1 MSAGRRHAVLQRECL
16 EDLRYWV
23 DVSPKTAHRV
33 LALMEAT
40 LRDPHAGAGKPVR
53 MEAMNGDVWSRRI
66 NEVDRL
72 VYEVFADRV
81 EFLVAR
87 YHYSL
92 AEELSAKPMSEY
104 IAERAARGDRKKFDQ
119 VLRKVRAAGHAPAP
133 GGTPE

>member
-1 MSAGRRHAVLQRECL
+1 MSGARRHAVLQRECL

-23 DVSPKTAHRV
+23 DVNRKTALRV
-33 LALMEAT
+33 LALMEAA
-40 LRDPHAGAGKPVR
+40 LGEPRSGAGKPLR
-53 MEAMNGDVWSRRI
+53 MEAMEGDVWSRRI

-81 EFLVAR
+81 EFLAAR

-92 AEELSAKPMSEY
+92 AEDVSAKQASEY
-104 IAERAARGDRKKFDQ
+104 IAQRASRGDRSKFDQ
-119 VLRKVRAAGHAPAP
+119 VLRKVRPAVRAPGT